1 MPHTKRQT
9 ATELEAFCATCP
21 AAKEVTALLATL
33 GFRLEFQMDEQRD
46 HSGQLP
52 PLPAQYHYKDVAHG
66 TEVIYLS
73 GRDFPMNEDGYP
85 LPLHASRFWLYAGTD
100 PSAFQLVA
108 SKLAVTHQFSWRDP
122 SEESAPAQEEV
133 A

>member
-1 MPHTKRQT
+1 MPHARPQP

-21 AAKEVTALLATL
+21 DAKEVTELLTQL
-33 GFRLEFQMDEQRD
+33 GFRLEFQMEEQRD

-66 TEVIYLS
+66 TEVIYLA
-73 GRDFPMNEDGYP
+73 GRDFPMHDDGCAMP
-85 LPLHASRFWLYAGTD
+85 AHASRFWLYPGADVQAYHLTK
-100 PSAFQLVA
+100 STVA
-108 SKLAVTHQFSWRDP
+108 LSYQFTWRIP
-122 SEESAPAQEEV
+122 SEDAPHEEV